1 MQEFTFLVNFVV
13 MEIDKDKEVPLILER
28 PFMKTAKVV
37 IDVDKGKLKMGTYD
51 DKTNFDVFRTPKE

>member
-1 MQEFTFLVNFVV
+1 